1 MWGLHPV
8 WMFLRKNLKHFSLAV
23 RVFVFFFYIS
33 SCFKLILWTFFPCL
47 FFHEITII
55 YIIISLNF
63 GLFCFLIYLSVI
75 WTTLH
80 SVSDIRRR
88 WTTNLP
94 FLCVLHWG
102 NGHLCE
108 LHQGFAIL
116 SELDPFS
123 LTFALIRASRQ
134 SNAVINQDH
143 KEVMAFIPLSLRYKK
158 GGLLTLD
165 SFAFCLMDLFQI
177 LT

>member
-1 MWGLHPV
+1 MLYIKCLGLICETSCLRMWGLHPV
-8 WMFLRKNLKHFSLAV
+8 WRFLRKNLKHFSLAV

-33 SCFKLILWTFFPCL
+33 SCFKMILW
-47 FFHEITII
+47 IT
-55 YIIISLNF
+55 
-63 GLFCFLIYLSVI
+63 SVI